1 MGNQTAKVTGMV
13 VEGDTAMGVLNHQVV
28 DLIDTTFEGLYQSTP
43 SDDSIKGHR
52 DISLMQFV
60 EHQLPAEVLLLND
73 IVETSQFLWG
83 MHDITHQHRRF
94 VLEDSHLRGGRAR
107 IDDQDSHESEK

>member
-1 MGNQTAKVTGMV
+1 MV
-13 VEGDTAMGVLNHQVV
+13 VEGDAAMGVLNHQVV

-60 EHQLPAEVLLLND
+60 EHQLPAEVLLFDD

-83 MHDITHQHRRF
+83 MHDIADKYRGL
-94 VLEDSHLRGGRAR
+94 VLEDCHLGGSGAW
-107 IDDQDSHESEK
+107 INHENLHDLRFYIAASAKE